1 MANLDFTNDEILEQ
15 ARGDSAA
22 VWHAAARWSRDRDGS
37 VDRWASF
44 IGDQFAPTWDEMG
57 DDASALDVARQ
68 TGLIMAGQADMQLKD
83 LSGDASRAELLLE
96 GPDPEY
102 LESFGTTNAEIDR
115 THEIVF
121 GAIAERRGL
130 ALECRRDNAGLHL
143 VFERR

>member
-22 VWHAAARWSRDRDGS
+22 IWHAAARWSRDRDGS
-37 VDRWASF
+37 VDGWASF
-44 IGDQFAPTWDEMG
+44 VGREFAPTWDELG
-57 DDASALDVARQ
+57 DNASAFDIAKQ
-68 TGLIMAGQADMQLKD
+68 TALIMAGQADMQLKD
-83 LSGDASRAELLLE
+83 LSGDASRAELILE
-96 GPDPEY
+96 GPDREY
-102 LESFGTTNAEIDR
+102 LESFGTTTADIDR

-130 ALECRRDNAGLHL
+130 TLQCRRDNGDLHL